1 MTILRYLLLPFAGL
15 YNLITRVRNHLFDIG
30 HKKSFQFDTVV
41 ISVGNLNVGGSGKT
55 PMIEYL
61 IRLLIPYYK
70 VATLSRG
77 YGRRTSGYRTATDKD
92 TARTIGDEPFQMF
105 RKYGESVVVAVGE
118 ERALA
123 IPSILLEHP
132 EVQIILLDDAFQ
144 HRSVVPQFSILVTDI
159 AKPFYKDFLL
169 PFGRLREA
177 RKGATRANAIVV
189 TKCNNISLELE
200 QEVRTRIKQEVG
212 EKPVFF
218 SQLTYQSPVAI
229 HHDGSIAKRVILVSG
244 IGNSNSLEEFVK
256 SNYELV
262 RHFRYPDHHVYTSQ
276 ELDTIHGFAKS
287 NQVENIITT
296 EKDMV
301 KLIANSLTNQL
312 NACHWFYLPIHAG
325 FVKDGAE
332 FDVMIK
338 RLVESRIKEIEQAD

>member
-1 MTILRYLLLPFAGL
+1 MTLFRYLLLPFAWL
-15 YNLITRVRNHLFDIG
+15 YNLITRVRNYLFDIG
-30 HKKSFQFDTVV
+30 HKKSFEFNTVV

-61 IRLLIPYYK
+61 IRLLTPHYK

-77 YGRRTSGYRTATDKD
+77 YRRKTTGYRTATVDD
-92 TARTIGDEPFQMF
+92 TARSIGDEPFQMF
-105 RKYGESVVVAVGE
+105 RKFGELVVVAVGE

-144 HRSVVPQFSILVTDI
+144 HRSVVPQFSILVTDM

-169 PFGRLREA
+169 PFGMLRES
-177 RKGATRANAIVV
+177 RIGAGRADAIVV
-189 TKCNNISLELE
+189 TKCKNLTTAIE
-200 QEVRTRIKQEVG
+200 QEIREGIVKRAGK
-212 EKPVFF
+212 KPVFF
-218 SQLTYQSPVAI
+218 SRLMYKIPLAI
-229 HHDGSIAKRVILVSG
+229 NHEVPIAKRVILVSG

-256 SNYELV
+256 SQYELV
-262 RHFRYPDHHVYTSQ
+262 RHFRFPDHHVYTTQ
-276 ELDTIHGFAKS
+276 NLETIHNFARD
-287 NQVENIITT
+287 NQVECIVTT

-301 KLIANSLTNQL
+301 KLIATNLVNQL
-312 NACHWFYLPIHAG
+312 NACHWFYLPIHAE
-325 FVKDGAE
+325 FVKDGSE

-338 RLVESRIKEIEQAD
+338 HLVESHLKEIEEAD